1 MQFYTGNEKMN
12 TFPEIVPTP
21 DQVENYTTA
30 AAAAAAAPATAV
42 IRESPPPA
50 PVLSIQPSPS
60 PSPVQSKL
68 IWDVSNSQYA
78 RGNITATLYALQ
90 TYIATKGI
98 ILNPTEWKTAE
109 AVSQMTQEWYGTAVN
124 HNSTFMLDN
133 MFNELG
139 YVCGF
144 PYEVDDKMLAVS
156 VADTPEPIIE
166 ATAKWPKFQL
176 DEAGFRSAMS
186 APNSFA
192 AAVRWHAYFH
202 KGWEMTGFETIS
214 TVYSGDRIQLTEEV
228 DNNIIVCDD
237 IFGYPTGSYTIN
249 SPNFIYTIRITDVT
263 FACGD
268 QVPTYDDI
276 ICAHDQQSSWRHDP
290 KYKGFR
296 FNSFKIDVTS
306 SIQSIL
312 GAKNGDVQIV
322 AAQAGGIVQI
332 NKQTPLNADVSTVS
346 VARYRC
352 FMADNIPEGVYVDFT
367 HQDDRH
373 FTNLV
378 EIFVAHKSRL
388 DVQMR
393 MYDGLFNEEST
404 VGSDK

>member
-1 MQFYTGNEKMN
+1 MQFYSGNEKIN
-12 TFPEIVPTP
+12 TSTKMDPIS
-21 DQVENYTTA
+21 DQVESNTSL
-30 AAAAAAAPATAV
+30 AAPTAL
-42 IRESPPPA
+42 ICESLPPA

-60 PSPVQSKL
+60 PSASPHPVQSKR
-68 IWDVSNSQYA
+68 IWDVSKSQCA
-78 RGNITATLYALQ
+78 RGNITVTLYALQ
-90 TYIATKGI
+90 TYSATKGI
-98 ILNPTEWKTAE
+98 ILDPTEWIASD
-109 AVSQMTQEWYGTAVN
+109 AVSQKTQEWYSTAVN
-124 HNSTFMLDN
+124 HNSTLILDN
-133 MFNELG
+133 MFNELA

-144 PYEVDDKMLAVS
+144 PYKIDDKMLAVS
-156 VADTPEPIIE
+156 VADTVRPIME
-166 ATAKWPKFQL
+166 ETAKWPKFQL

-214 TVYSGDRIQLTEEV
+214 TVYSGDRIQLTKEV

-237 IFGYPTGSYTIN
+237 IFGYQTGSYTIA
-249 SPNFIYTIRITDVT
+249 SPNFIYTIRITDIT
-263 FACGD
+263 FACGKK
-268 QVPTYDDI
+268 VSTYDDI
-276 ICAHDQQSSWRHDP
+276 ICAHDQQSSWRHDS

-346 VARYRC
+346 VPRYRC
-352 FMADNIPEGVYVDFT
+352 YMADNIPAGVYVDFT

-378 EIFVAHKSRL
+378 EIFVAHKSRP